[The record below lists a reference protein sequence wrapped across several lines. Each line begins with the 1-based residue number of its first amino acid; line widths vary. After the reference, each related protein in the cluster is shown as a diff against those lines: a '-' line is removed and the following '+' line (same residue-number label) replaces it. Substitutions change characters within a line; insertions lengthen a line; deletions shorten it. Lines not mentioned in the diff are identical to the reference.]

1 MIITL
6 CVSVPM
12 SFSFG
17 IVMWEIATRE
27 KPFNGMYLPT
37 TALNIATS
45 VFFLGFYHK
54 NNVFYYYL
62 DYNPSDPVYSLQN
75 FCH

>member
-45 VFFLGFYHK
+45 VFFSWLLPQK
-54 NNVFYYYL
+54 QCTL
-62 DYNPSDPVYSLQN
+62 LLS
-75 FCH
+75 